1 MVVCE
6 RESRLPGEGEQVT
19 RYPCHE
25 VREMRNAETVLNIT
39 RERGIKTSEG

>member
-39 RERGIKTSEG
+39 RERGIKASEG